1 MATGSLPT
9 VTVAGV
15 VAHPVT
21 LVALQVVA
29 LKYSTLLLAPSATY
43 TEPLV
48 VSTAS
53 AVGTDPDGRV
63 TVATQVV
70 VVALTL

>member
-1 MATGSLPT
+1 M
-9 VTVAGV
+9 TVAGV
-15 VAHPVT
+15 IAHPVT

-43 TEPLV
+43 TEPLGV
-48 VSTAS
+48 VSTAR

-63 TVATQVV
+63 TVASQVG
-70 VVALTL
+70 VVAPVTL